1 MVIIKKNK
9 NNASCKYMHKN
20 YLYLVREYAFNS
32 KIGCSTRTAQSEAVN
47 YQQLNVSRRIKRY
60 SEKCFSEITLSLKI
74 LDIQRQ
80 KRCKNSKCN

>member
-32 KIGCSTRTAQSEAVN
+32 KIGCSTRTAQSEAEN
-47 YQQLNVSRRIKRY
+47 YQKLNISGRIKNQSR
-60 SEKCFSEITLSLKI
+60 K
-74 LDIQRQ
+74 
-80 KRCKNSKCN
+80 